1 MWLGA
6 KDQIKSVTVKHLRIL
21 EDLRKGLGDQ
31 AVDKNKTKNS
41 NKKGS
46 KNLMGIVLQQPD
58 CPLES
63 EKILSGK
70 ELWVWLLSH
79 EVIKFLIH
87 INPAKIV

>member
-6 KDQIKSVTVKHLRIL
+6 KDQIKSVTVKPLRIL

-58 CPLES
+58 HLKVKKFCL
-63 EKILSGK
+63 GK
-70 ELWVWLLSH
+70 NCGCGFCH
-79 EVIKFLIH
+79 MK
-87 INPAKIV
+87 